1 MADRNLLDLYR
12 HELDRPR
19 EDHYVHYFPG
29 GTRSFSTLAFFERTA
44 ALADAFQSLGVA
56 SGDRVA
62 VVCDTRP
69 EWHMVDLAILDLGAV
84 NVPIYGTLTPDQVA
98 YQLQDSRAVAV
109 IAEDAEQMKKFL
121 EVRDRCPD
129 LRHLIQLDGERSD
142 GVLDLGELMTGSAEG
157 AADRFWRRAAT
168 VDEGAL
174 ATIVYTSGTTGEPKG
189 VMLSHR
195 NIVIDAREAVERVD
209 ISPGER
215 GLETLPLCHMI
226 ERVAGFMYMSLGA
239 SRAYCSVYHVGQL
252 MAEIR
257 PAVFAAVPRLLE
269 KVHAAVMARANAGSP
284 ARRALFGWALA
295 TGGRVARRRL
305 TGEPIGSG
313 LALQHAVADRL
324 VLAKVRGA
332 MGGRVKAVFCGGAA
346 VPLYVHDFFQA
357 IGVPVQEA
365 WGLTETSPILTM
377 NGPRPDSMRIGSVG
391 RPLASVEMKVAE
403 DGELM
408 ARGSVVF
415 SGYWNKPERTAEAF
429 DEDGFFATGDI
440 GSIDGDGFVFITD
453 RKKDLIVTA
462 GGKNVAPQPLESRLR
477 QSELVENAVL
487 IGDGHPFIVA
497 LLAPDLEAVA
507 AWARERGHPAD
518 DLAEVLEDP
527 ALQARFAAIVDGVN
541 TDLARFERIKD
552 FRVLSRPF
560 TVDGGELTPTM
571 KVKRRVVTAAHA
583 DLIDSMYQ
591 RSGS

>member
-1 MADRNLLDLYR
+1 
-12 HELDRPR
+12 
-19 EDHYVHYFPG
+19 
-29 GTRSFSTLAFFERTA
+29 
-44 ALADAFQSLGVA
+44 
-56 SGDRVA
+56 
-62 VVCDTRP
+62 
-69 EWHMVDLAILDLGAV
+69 
-84 NVPIYGTLTPDQVA
+84 
-98 YQLQDSRAVAV
+98 
-109 IAEDAEQMKKFL
+109 
-121 EVRDRCPD
+121 
-129 LRHLIQLDGERSD
+129 
-142 GVLDLGELMTGSAEG
+142 
-157 AADRFWRRAAT
+157 
-168 VDEGAL
+168 
-174 ATIVYTSGTTGEPKG
+174 
-189 VMLSHR
+189 
-195 NIVIDAREAVERVD
+195 
-209 ISPGER
+209 
-215 GLETLPLCHMI
+215 
-226 ERVAGFMYMSLGA
+226 
-239 SRAYCSVYHVGQL
+239 
-252 MAEIR
+252 
-257 PAVFAAVPRLLE
+257 
-269 KVHAAVMARANAGSP
+269 
-284 ARRALFGWALA
+284 
-295 TGGRVARRRL
+295 
-305 TGEPIGSG
+305 
-313 LALQHAVADRL
+313 
-324 VLAKVRGA
+324 
-332 MGGRVKAVFCGGAA
+332 
-346 VPLYVHDFFQA
+346 
-357 IGVPVQEA
+357 
-365 WGLTETSPILTM
+365 
-377 NGPRPDSMRIGSVG
+377 
-391 RPLASVEMKVAE
+391 
-403 DGELM
+403 M